1 MREPEHSKIA
11 HLIGGL
17 VVAMA
22 MLAGDP
28 ALAHIVDG
36 SATGG
41 FLGGFAHPLFGLD
54 HVVAMIAVGLW
65 GAFLGPPAI
74 WLLPIAFPLVMA
86 FGGAIAILG
95 VPVPGVEIGIA
106 LSAIVLGGMI
116 ALAARPPLVGAA
128 LIVAA
133 FAIFHGHAHGAEL
146 PPGSDAVAFSVG
158 FVMATGLLHLT
169 GIAFGLLTRWP
180 IGRVGVRATGIGIVL
195 VGAVFLSKAV

>member
-11 HLIGGL
+11 LLTGGL
-17 VVAMA
+17 LVAIA
-22 MLAGDP
+22 VLAGRP

-36 SATGG
+36 SAASG

-74 WLLPIAFPLVMA
+74 WVLPIAFPLVMA
-86 FGGAIAILG
+86 FGGAMAILG
-95 VPVPGVEIGIA
+95 IAVHGVEIGIA
-106 LSAIVLGGMI
+106 ISAIVLGGMI
-116 ALAARPPLVGAA
+116 ALAARPPLIGAA

-146 PPGSDAVAFSVG
+146 PPGTDAVAFSVG

-180 IGRVGVRATGIGIVL
+180 IGRIGVRVAGIGIALIGV
-195 VGAVFLSKAV
+195 VFLSRAV